1 VYKTDKTY
9 DIENDELNHRQGI
22 YIVHTTNEY
31 LQSVLV
37 KMRDIP
43 IETYVSTPY
52 VTKSDFISLQQ
63 QNLNN
68 VDVASCIHPD
78 GMTNMGAPIAS
89 SRKYTGLNHYN
100 ELNLSTILELFGKI
114 GIKHV
119 NIIDLSCRVF
129 MDAPPP
135 NELQRQ
141 LSQEEL
147 KHGNIMLNLLKDRPK
162 DGGTKRRRKRT
173 RKAKSKKNNIR
184 LYG

>member
-1 VYKTDKTY
+1 
-9 DIENDELNHRQGI
+9 
-22 YIVHTTNEY
+22 
-31 LQSVLV
+31 
-37 KMRDIP
+37 M
-43 IETYVSTPY
+43 
-52 VTKSDFISLQQ
+52 
-63 QNLNN
+63 
-68 VDVASCIHPD
+68 
-78 GMTNMGAPIAS
+78 
-89 SRKYTGLNHYN
+89 
-100 ELNLSTILELFGKI
+100 STILEFFGKI